1 MYPFKSI
8 YILSF
13 FGTIVLGLLSRR
25 IDWIPIITGD
35 ALYAVMIYWFFRFIF
50 TTKKS
55 YYALI
60 FSVLFC
66 FGIEFLQLLQ
76 HPILIEW
83 RNNPMLRLVLG
94 QGFLWTDLIAYCLGS
109 LIAFFIDRKII
120 NRYFK

>member
-1 MYPFKSI
+1 
-8 YILSF
+8 
-13 FGTIVLGLLSRR
+13 
-25 IDWIPIITGD
+25 
-35 ALYAVMIYWFFRFIF
+35 MIYWFFRFIF